1 MGMQWQSSVFST
13 LTPRCSPLNLTDKDQ
28 GQNVNEVVIVLP
40 VWLVKHTFCTLVFP
54 LAQLDSESLILC
66 WCHFVLVCLC
76 LINIQKQRMSINR
89 FSFFRKSF
97 SSDVTVNCTNSRDN
111 SISERKNAF
120 LWTNTSRVLIIKN
133 EMGAWLRKIVLTW
146 IFFKQHCFLKLKWLN
161 WKLFKCRE
169 QVLWRG

>member
-54 LAQLDSESLILC
+54 LAQLDSESLILR

-97 SSDVTVNCTNSRDN
+97 SSDVTVTVP
-111 SISERKNAF
+111 IVEI
-120 LWTNTSRVLIIKN
+120 TVLVKEKMHFYGQILA
-133 EMGAWLRKIVLTW
+133 ESS
-146 IFFKQHCFLKLKWLN
+146 
-161 WKLFKCRE
+161 
-169 QVLWRG
+169 